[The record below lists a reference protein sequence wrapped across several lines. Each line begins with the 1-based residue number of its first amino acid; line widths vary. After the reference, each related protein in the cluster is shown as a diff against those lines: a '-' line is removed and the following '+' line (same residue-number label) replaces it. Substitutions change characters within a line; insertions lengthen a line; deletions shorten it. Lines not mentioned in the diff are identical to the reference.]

1 MMRRGDV
8 YLADLSPVQGS
19 EQGGIRPVVI
29 IQNDTGNKYSPTV
42 IVAAITGRIN
52 KGKITTHV
60 EIEKSKYKLD
70 KDSVILLEQIRT
82 LDKNRLKE
90 KLTYL
95 SDEKMQE
102 VNNAIDISLGLNNI
116 RNHITIYL
124 NKINIIM
131 KYINKF

>member
-52 KGKITTHV
+52 KAKIPTHV

-95 SDEKMQE
+95 SEDKMRE
-102 VNNAIDISLGLNNI
+102 VNNAIDISLGLHSV
-116 RNHITIYL
+116 RT
-124 NKINIIM
+124 NKS
-131 KYINKF
+131 

>member
-1 MMRRGDV
+1 MRRGDV

-19 EQGGIRPVVI
+19 EQGGVRPVVI

-52 KGKITTHV
+52 KAKIPTHV

-82 LDKNRLKE
+82 VDKKRLKE

-95 SDEKMQE
+95 SDEKMKE
-102 VNNAIDISLGLNNI
+102 IDNAIGISLGLTHKNQEPISIICVNN
-116 RNHITIYL
+116 
-124 NKINIIM
+124 
-131 KYINKF
+131 

>member
-1 MMRRGDV
+1 MIRRGDV

-19 EQGGIRPVVI
+19 EQGGVRPVVI

-52 KGKITTHV
+52 KAKIPTHV
-60 EIEKSKYKLD
+60 EIEKKKYRLD

-82 LDKNRLKE
+82 LDKKTTND
-90 KLTYL
+90 L

-102 VNNAIDISLGLNNI
+102 VDEALDISLGLHDEVKTQN
-116 RNHITIYL
+116 T
-124 NKINIIM
+124 
-131 KYINKF
+131 

>member
-1 MMRRGDV
+1 MPRHRTSLPTRRSS
-8 YLADLSPVQGS
+8 DL
-19 EQGGIRPVVI
+19 
-29 IQNDTGNKYSPTV
+29 PTV

-52 KGKITTHV
+52 KAKIPTHV

-95 SDEKMQE
+95 SEEKMKE
-102 VNNAIDISLGLNNI
+102 VNNNIDNNLGLINI
-116 RNHITIYL
+116 RN
-124 NKINIIM
+124 NRK
-131 KYINKF
+131 

>member
-1 MMRRGDV
+1 MIRRGDV

-19 EQGGIRPVVI
+19 EQGGVRPVVI

-52 KGKITTHV
+52 KAKIPTHV
-60 EIEKSKYKLD
+60 EIEKKKYRLD
-70 KDSVILLEQIRT
+70 KDSVILLEQI
-82 LDKNRLKE
+82 KE

-102 VNNAIDISLGLNNI
+102 VDEALDISLGLHDEVKTQN
-116 RNHITIYL
+116 T
-124 NKINIIM
+124 
-131 KYINKF
+131 

>member
-1 MMRRGDV
+1 MIRRGDV

-19 EQGGIRPVVI
+19 EQGGVRPVVI

-52 KGKITTHV
+52 KAKIPTHV
-60 EIEKSKYKLD
+60 EIEKKKYRLD

-82 LDKNRLKE
+82 LDKKRLKE

-95 SDEKMQE
+95 SEDKMKE
-102 VNNAIDISLGLNNI
+102 VDDALDISLGLHDVRPQKNYYFI
-116 RNHITIYL
+116 CIIQ
-124 NKINIIM
+124 KI
-131 KYINKF
+131 

>member
-1 MMRRGDV
+1 MIRRGDV

-19 EQGGIRPVVI
+19 EQGGVRPVVI

-52 KGKITTHV
+52 KAKIPTHV
-60 EIEKSKYKLD
+60 EIEKKKYKLD

-82 LDKNRLKE
+82 LDKKRLKE

-95 SDEKMQE
+95 SDDKMKE
-102 VNNAIDISLGLNNI
+102 VDNALMISLGLNAVAHQKNLE
-116 RNHITIYL
+116 HHHHHH
-124 NKINIIM
+124 
-131 KYINKF
+131 

>member
-1 MMRRGDV
+1 MIRRGDV

-19 EQGGIRPVVI
+19 EQGGVRPVVI

-52 KGKITTHV
+52 KAKIPTHV
-60 EIEKSKYKLD
+60 EIEKKKYKLD

-82 LDKNRLKE
+82 LDKKRLKE

-95 SDEKMQE
+95 SDDKMKE
-102 VNNAIDISLGLNNI
+102 VDNALMISLGLNAVVFI
-116 RNHITIYL
+116 R
-124 NKINIIM
+124 KIRRLLYVFFRD
-131 KYINKF
+131 K

>member
-1 MMRRGDV
+1 MIRRGDV

-19 EQGGIRPVVI
+19 EQGGVRPVVI

-52 KGKITTHV
+52 KAKIPTHV
-60 EIEKSKYKLD
+60 EIEKKKYKLD

-82 LDKNRLKE
+82 LDKKRLKE

-95 SDEKMQE
+95 SDDKMKE
-102 VNNAIDISLGLNNI
+102 VDNALII
-116 RNHITIYL
+116 ITISKFCTKKFLIY
-124 NKINIIM
+124 KDFS
-131 KYINKF
+131 KYQL